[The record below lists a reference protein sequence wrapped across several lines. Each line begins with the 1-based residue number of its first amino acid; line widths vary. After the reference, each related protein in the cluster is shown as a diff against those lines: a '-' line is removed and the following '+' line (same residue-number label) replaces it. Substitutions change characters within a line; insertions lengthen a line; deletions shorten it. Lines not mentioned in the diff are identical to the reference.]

1 MRALDDTRLSE
12 AIRARGGRVTPQR
25 RLILEHVQRQDG
37 HFTADQLLAS
47 AVRDRPGLSA
57 PTVYATLDLLE
68 ELGLVH
74 RVPGLGGTEVYDP
87 RTDSHDHLVCRVCRR
102 VADVDLAVDHAAVMR
117 RAEAS
122 GFTPESASLAV
133 IGVCS
138 ACAAAAG

>member
-1 MRALDDTRLSE
+1 MTPTDHTQQMSD

-47 AVRDRPGLSA
+47 AAGEMPGISG

-74 RVPGLGGTEVYDP
+74 RVPGLGGTEVYDA
-87 RTDSHDHLVCRVCRR
+87 RTDGHDHLVCRVCGR
-102 VADVDLAVDHAAVMR
+102 VTDVDLAVDGDAIMR
-117 RAEAS
+117 RVGAS
-122 GFTPESASLAV
+122 GFVPESASLAV
-133 IGVCS
+133 IGVCG
-138 ACAAAAG
+138 ACAGTG

>member
-1 MRALDDTRLSE
+1 LTTPDDTQMTE

-25 RLILEHVQRQDG
+25 RVVLEHVQRQSG

-47 AVRDRPGLSA
+47 ASSDLPGISA

-68 ELGLVH
+68 ELGLVR
-74 RVPGLGGTEVYDP
+74 RVPGLGGVEVYDA
-87 RTDSHDHLVCRVCRR
+87 RTESHDHLVCRICGR
-102 VADVDLAVDHAAVMR
+102 VADVDLAVNSPAVMR

-122 GFTPESASLAV
+122 GFVPESASLAV

-138 ACAAAAG
+138 ACAVAR